1 MFSAKLRTYLVYLD
15 DVIVFSSSRKAHLHH
30 VHEDIPLLEK
40 DCLSLKLAKC
50 HFLQAS
56 MDYLGHVIRP

>member
-56 MDYLGHVIRP
+56 MD